1 MLLNIAKIINFED
14 VAGLKTVF
22 SNIGPYVLTYLNAMV
37 NIALS
42 GKLAYYRGAGMIQ
55 KLLLL
60 ATHSNSSTLGSLFE
74 TDGNGNIILKTL
86 EGYKEKRKDLVS
98 VINNTFGDENSKLNK
113 DGIEI

>member
-14 VAGLKTVF
+14 ISGLKTVF
-22 SNIGPYVLTYLNAMV
+22 SNVGQYVLTYLNAMV

-42 GKLAYYRGAGMIQ
+42 GKLAYFRGAGMIQ

-60 ATHSNSSTLGSLFE
+60 ATHSNSSTLGSLFKS
-74 TDGNGNIILKTL
+74 DGNGNIILKNL
-86 EGYKEKRKDLVS
+86 KEYKEKRKELVS

-113 DGIEI
+113 DGLEI

>member
-22 SNIGPYVLTYLNAMV
+22 TNQYVLEYLNAMV

-42 GKLAYYRGAGMIQ
+42 GKLAYFRGAGMIQ

-60 ATHSNSSTLGSLFE
+60 AIHSNSSTLGSLFE

-86 EGYKEKRKDLVS
+86 EGYKEKRKELVS
-98 VINNTFGDENSKLNK
+98 LIGNTFGDENSKLNE